1 MSALG
6 ALPQAEAF
14 KELKLE
20 RFGLEMTNQPQINN
34 VEFFNEEPQT
44 FLS

>member
-6 ALPQAEAF
+6 AAAPAAAL